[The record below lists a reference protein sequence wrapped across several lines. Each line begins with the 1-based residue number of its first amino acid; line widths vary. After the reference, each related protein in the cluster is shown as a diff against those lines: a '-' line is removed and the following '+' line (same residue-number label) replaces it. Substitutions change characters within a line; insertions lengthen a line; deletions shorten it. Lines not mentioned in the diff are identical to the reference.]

1 MKIADNIAL
10 TRERLYTLVWR
21 HHHGLSEEG
30 FGDDVKEVIEHI
42 RTISDVKSML
52 SNVEEKG
59 NLLFGKENSNTF
71 LKSTRVLANT
81 ITTIPDNEVIL
92 AYKSFL
98 RNLKA

>member
-1 MKIADNIAL
+1 MKIADDIAL
-10 TRERLYTLVWR
+10 IWKRLYTLTWR
-21 HHHGLSEEG
+21 LHHDFSEEG
-30 FGDDVKEVIEHI
+30 FGDNVKEVIEHI
-42 RTISDVKSML
+42 RIISDLKSML

-81 ITTIPDNEVIL
+81 ITTIPDNEFIL

-98 RNLKA
+98 RNLKE